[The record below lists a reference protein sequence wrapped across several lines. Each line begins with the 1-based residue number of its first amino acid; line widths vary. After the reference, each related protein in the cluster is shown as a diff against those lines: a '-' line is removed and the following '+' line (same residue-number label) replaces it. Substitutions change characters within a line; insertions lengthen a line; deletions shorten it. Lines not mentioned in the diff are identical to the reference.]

1 MKQRLI
7 SAGIGL
13 VVLAVVL
20 LFFNTFVLNIVVALV
35 AALAVI
41 ELLHASGCTK
51 YVPMTVIC
59 VVMTLLI
66 PFLSFD
72 SVLKFFPIIC
82 YVFVMAMFLA
92 LLAKHAKVH
101 VEKMAFA
108 FMVTMCVPFSA
119 YIIIYIRDKYFGTGA
134 GIFYIIMALGA
145 AWFSDTGAYFAG
157 RAFGK
162 HKMSPIISPHKT
174 VEGAVGGVVVSTICL
189 LLIGL
194 LYQNTAYLFGDSV
207 QINYLNILITAP
219 ICSVIS
225 ILGDLSASLIKRQY
239 GVKDYGNIMPGHGG
253 VMDRFDSVLMVLPMI
268 LVFVYFLPF
277 VKFI

>member
-7 SAGIGL
+7 TAGIGL

-20 LFFNTFVLNIVVALV
+20 LFFNTFVLNIV
-35 AALAVI
+35 AALLATIAVM

-51 YVPMTVIC
+51 YKALTAIC
-59 VVMTLLI
+59 VIMSVLI
-66 PFLSFD
+66 PFLSFAHIMRI
-72 SVLKFFPIIC
+72 FPVIC
-82 YVFVMAMFLA
+82 YLFVMAVFITVLA
-92 LLAKHAKVH
+92 QHEKLH

-108 FMVTMCVPFSA
+108 FMISISVPFSI
-119 YIIIYIRDKYFGTGA
+119 YTIIYIRDEYIGTGA
-134 GIFYIIMALGA
+134 GIFYIIMALGS
-145 AWFSDTGAYFAG
+145 AWFSDTGAYFVG

-162 HKMSPIISPHKT
+162 HKMSPVISPHKT
-174 VEGAVGGVVVSTICL
+174 VEGAVGGVVICTVCL
-189 LLIGL
+189 LLVGV

-207 QINYLNILITAP
+207 QINYLNILLTAP

-225 ILGDLSASLIKRQY
+225 ILGDLSASVIKRQY

-268 LVFVYFLPF
+268 IVFEHFLPF
-277 VKFI
+277 VRFI